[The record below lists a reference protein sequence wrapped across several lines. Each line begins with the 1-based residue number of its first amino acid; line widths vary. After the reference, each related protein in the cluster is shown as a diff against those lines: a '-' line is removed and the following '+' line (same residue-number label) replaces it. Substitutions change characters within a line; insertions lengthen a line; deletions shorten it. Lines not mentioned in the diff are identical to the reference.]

1 MKTNKLQSKKPTVKK
16 ISQSKLKPLLENG
29 NKESVSSIVNS
40 EIQKVLDGCDNLL
53 FAAQKTKGNLE
64 RQLENNTEKE
74 HAFSY
79 METFLYQHGDEW
91 INLCD
96 AFEGASEMGIEKETV
111 QKLYYYH
118 YRINNLLLECKLLA
132 QGIENAK
139 LKTELEKEKQ
149 EVEQAQERSEDIVKK
164 LENIGSTVI
173 GMILSLGIVTTL
185 VSAVDKV
192 DVKFLP
198 MFVICTL
205 WLGMTMLVFVS
216 RWFQYSD
223 EKVKESKTL
232 YIIISIFTIFVIVYT
247 IYFSLKESEVIPLE
261 EQDYTAIVIKET
273 LKSLAN

>member
-1 MKTNKLQSKKPTVKK
+1 MKTNKLQSKKTTVEK
-16 ISQSKLKPLLENG
+16 ISQSKLKPLLEND
-29 NKESVSSIVNS
+29 NKKNVSSIING
-40 EIQKVLDGCDNLL
+40 EIQKVLGGCDNLL

-74 HAFSY
+74 HTFSY

-96 AFEGASEMGIEKETV
+96 AFEGAREMGIAEETV
-111 QKLYYYH
+111 QELYYYH

-192 DVKFLP
+192 DVRFLP

-223 EKVKESKTL
+223 GKVKESKAL

-247 IYFSLKESEVIPLE
+247 LCFSLLNPEKTFPCEQNLTETTSQEEKEPS
-261 EQDYTAIVIKET
+261 
-273 LKSLAN
+273 N